1 MNILQNTIRKERVAI
16 SAKVIVAVLLTLTIP
31 LASKA
36 ASLTTYRIYLD
47 DNNRT
52 ESFVVFAKGSTSEQ
66 CSLNFSHFD
75 FDENG
80 TMSKNPGKSLPENS
94 AKPWVRYSPRN
105 FILTPGKP
113 QSVRFSMRRKPNAEP
128 KEYRSYVAMI
138 CEELAVDNN
147 SSQDDSEN
155 PVMPK
160 VSIKPVLVQ
169 NVPIIVRTGKLDV
182 EANFT
187 NINVNG
193 NKISATLARQGT
205 RSLYGRL
212 TLVDIDSGEELSFT
226 NGVSIY
232 PETSSFPV
240 LFELSKEYGDPSK
253 KNLLMRFEED
263 ENYGGELI
271 IEKAL

>member
-1 MNILQNTIRKERVAI
+1 MNILQNTIRKECLAI
-16 SAKVIVAVLLTLTIP
+16 SAKIIVAFLLTLTIP
-31 LASKA
+31 LASHA

-52 ESFVVFAKGSTSEQ
+52 ESFIVFAKGSTSEQ
-66 CSLNFSHFD
+66 CSLDFSHFD

-80 TMSKNPGKSLPENS
+80 TLSKNTGKSLPLNS

-105 FILTPGKP
+105 FTLTPGKP

-128 KEYRSYVAMI
+128 KEYRSYVAMR
-138 CEELAVDNN
+138 CEELAVDTSN
-147 SSQDDSEN
+147 SQDGSEN
-155 PVMPK
+155 PDMPK

-182 EANFT
+182 EASFT
-187 NINVNG
+187 DVKVNG
-193 NKISATLARQGT
+193 NKISATLARKGT

-212 TLVDIDSGEELSFT
+212 SLVDVVSGKELSFT

-240 LFELSKEYGDPSK
+240 LFELSSEYSDVSK
-253 KNLLMRFEED
+253 NNLLMRFEED
-263 ENYGGELI
+263 ENYGGELV
-271 IEKAL
+271 IEKRL